1 MTSTD
6 EELVARSISGDTDS
20 FNELI
25 LRWERPIYALA
36 YRTIGREEDARD
48 VCQETFLRAFRALP
62 GFRGQAKFS
71 SWLYR
76 IALNLCRDWMRRER
90 RRRSSRFPKAPMP
103 IELAAAVEPSE
114 SIEDLVARRDLTR
127 VVERVMARLPEEQR
141 TAIVLKEYHGLTF
154 QEIADLVGCP
164 LSTVKTRL
172 YQGLTVLRR
181 ELAKDGATCQHRNCH
196 DEYKDVR
203 HLRRTIAT
211 KPSSSTCTGTG
222 RGTRAHRSSDTWQRC
237 AVCRTEIEA
246 LRAFVRRSRN
256 GRRPSRFARS
266 STRRRRGHGS
276 QHASP
281 GSRAWTATDATCRS
295 GRRRRPP
302 CSVSALDWVPR
313 IFVSATDRT
322 GSRCAPDGCRLT
334 RRRSPL
340 AAASPVDGQ
349 AAPWRAELTALEQ
362 QLRADLKPAP
372 CRGGRSARAGRRGDD
387 SRAATVR
394 ALIAQ
399 SEQRQQRELAL
410 RIGDLLNDVQV
421 AAPRRPVE
429 DRSQHRADSEQHRHG
444 SVAAARDVEL
454 AGGPRVSQRP

>member
-90 RRRSSRFPKAPMP
+90 RAPLVQVPEGTDPM
-103 IELAAAVEPSE
+103 ELAAAVEPSE

-181 ELAKDGATCQHRNCH
+181 ELAKNGAG
-196 DEYKDVR
+196 K
-203 HLRRTIAT
+203 LPA
-211 KPSSSTCTGTG
+211 
-222 RGTRAHRSSDTWQRC
+222 
-237 AVCRTEIEA
+237 
-246 LRAFVRRSRN
+246 
-256 GRRPSRFARS
+256 
-266 STRRRRGHGS
+266 
-276 QHASP
+276 
-281 GSRAWTATDATCRS
+281 
-295 GRRRRPP
+295 
-302 CSVSALDWVPR
+302 
-313 IFVSATDRT
+313 
-322 GSRCAPDGCRLT
+322 
-334 RRRSPL
+334 
-340 AAASPVDGQ
+340 
-349 AAPWRAELTALEQ
+349 
-362 QLRADLKPAP
+362 QLP
-372 CRGGRSARAGRRGDD
+372 
-387 SRAATVR
+387 
-394 ALIAQ
+394 
-399 SEQRQQRELAL
+399 
-410 RIGDLLNDVQV
+410 
-421 AAPRRPVE
+421 
-429 DRSQHRADSEQHRHG
+429 
-444 SVAAARDVEL
+444 
-454 AGGPRVSQRP
+454 